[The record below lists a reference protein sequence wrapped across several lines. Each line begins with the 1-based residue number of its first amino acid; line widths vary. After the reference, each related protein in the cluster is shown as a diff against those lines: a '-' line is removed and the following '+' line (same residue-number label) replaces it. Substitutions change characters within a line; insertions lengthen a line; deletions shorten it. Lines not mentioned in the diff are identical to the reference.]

1 MIVTAVL
8 RKPRRKKVDVYVEGE
23 LALTLGSELAVER
36 DIRPGREISLGEI
49 GKLTYEEERRSALE
63 AALRLLSYRQ
73 RSEQEL
79 RRRLREKGFAKPP
92 VDESIARLRELGY
105 VNDASFARFYTETQ
119 QSSRP
124 RSQRLLTVEL
134 RRRGVEASVAE
145 EATLDVSD
153 EDAAYDAASRR
164 LRSLGG
170 LEYDRFRERLG
181 GFLTRRGFSYDIAR
195 RTIDRCWT
203 EIEAA
208 QQPTQEPAQQ

>member
-1 MIVTAVL
+1 MIVTAVV

-23 LALTLGSELAVER
+23 LALTLGSELAVEC

-49 GKLTYEEERRSALE
+49 GKLTYEEERRSSFE

-92 VDESIARLRELGY
+92 VDQSIARLRELGY

-134 RRRGVEASVAE
+134 RRKGVEASVAE
-145 EATLDVSD
+145 EATVDVSD

-164 LRSLGG
+164 LSSLRG
-170 LEYDRFRERLG
+170 LEYERFRERLG
-181 GFLTRRGFSYDIAR
+181 AFLIRRGFSYDVAR
-195 RTIDRCWT
+195 RTLDRCWA
-203 EIEAA
+203 ELEGARERSVEAE
-208 QQPTQEPAQQ
+208 QR